1 MRQGESTMEVPLRP
15 GYAGEVQ
22 GDHPEAALVI
32 GPSPLEKKKKEKG
45 GGLSAAAGRGRALCC
60 QASTPATGVESG

>member
-1 MRQGESTMEVPLRP
+1 MEVPLRQS
-15 GYAGEVQ
+15 YAGEVQ
-22 GDHPEAALVI
+22 SGHPEAALAM
-32 GPSPLEKKKKEKG
+32 GPGPLEKKKRKKG